1 MITIEILKN
10 TETTTTKFND
20 YENAIEFLKKQKQ
33 NETNDAFLKVIQNNV
48 SLKNYLAENT
58 DYILC
63 LGEQRYSSYKGM
75 TEEYSSGFCE
85 TDFYNDLE
93 KAGVKLNDEENEIIT
108 EFGFSCMF
116 EDSEE
121 SCPVI
126 YTFYAEF
133 NEDFTTYKI
142 QVDERD
148 NY

>member
-10 TETTTTKFND
+10 KETTTKKFND
-20 YENAIEFLKKQKQ
+20 YDTAIEFLRKQKQ
-33 NETNDAFLKVIQNNV
+33 YETNDAFLKVIQNNV
-48 SLKNYLAENT
+48 SLKNYLAETN
-58 DYILC
+58 DYKLC
-63 LGEQRYSSYKGM
+63 IGEQRYSSYKGM

-85 TDFYNDLE
+85 TDFYYDLE

-108 EFGFSCMF
+108 KFGFSCMF

-126 YTFYAEF
+126 YTFYAKF
-133 NEDFTTYKI
+133 NEDFTSYEI
-142 QVDERD
+142 DVDERD